1 MVCQGRGFLNLNLSL
16 YYTNEEK
23 KRSDDFRMFVVEER
37 YPNYN
42 PNTIEFDEFIIINEA
57 RKKLEIKTL

>member
-37 YPNYN
+37 YPNL
-42 PNTIEFDEFIIINEA
+42 NTVEFDEFIIINEA
-57 RKKLEIKTL
+57 GKKLEIKSL